1 MRRPLCSSASQLA
14 RCGLSAQPPVV
25 PAVLSGRFPV
35 HITGTQAPVCSNYLP
50 LQFSILPK
58 KLKELGGYEVRQP
71 PRSART
77 DSGAHRA
84 AAAAAAQTHMVGKG
98 HLGYITTDHLPV
110 NRGFDTH
117 VGVRSPPNLSSRQ
130 NFAR

>member
-1 MRRPLCSSASQLA
+1 
-14 RCGLSAQPPVV
+14 
-25 PAVLSGRFPV
+25 
-35 HITGTQAPVCSNYLP
+35 
-50 LQFSILPK
+50 
-58 KLKELGGYEVRQP
+58 
-71 PRSART
+71 
-77 DSGAHRA
+77 
-84 AAAAAAQTHMVGKG
+84 MVGKG